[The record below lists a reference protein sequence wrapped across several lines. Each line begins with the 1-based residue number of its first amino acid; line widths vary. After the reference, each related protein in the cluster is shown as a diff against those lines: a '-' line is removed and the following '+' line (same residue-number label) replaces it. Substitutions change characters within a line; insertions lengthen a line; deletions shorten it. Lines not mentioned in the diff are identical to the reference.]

1 MGRLVQELRPFV
13 GDWVGLV
20 PVPLPAGERPVNDDE
35 DSVPAFVLICLLLV
49 VAFLFM
55 PFALLASASDWRKK

>member
-1 MGRLVQELRPFV
+1 M
-13 GDWVGLV
+13 V